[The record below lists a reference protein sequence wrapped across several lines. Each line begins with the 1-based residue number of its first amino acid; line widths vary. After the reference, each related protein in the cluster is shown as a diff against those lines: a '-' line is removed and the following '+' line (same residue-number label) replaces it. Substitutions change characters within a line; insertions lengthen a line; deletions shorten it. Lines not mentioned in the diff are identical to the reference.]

1 MYYHA
6 LVHLREI
13 VEIRQEIRTKRMI
26 LPIISI
32 LSGGPSVWN
41 TVEIQGVK
49 KTIEAMQ
56 VHSQQLDREIDQ
68 ISSST
73 NTGK

>member
-1 MYYHA
+1 M
-6 LVHLREI
+6 
-13 VEIRQEIRTKRMI
+13 
-26 LPIISI
+26 
-32 LSGGPSVWN
+32 WN

-56 VHSQQLDREIDQ
+56 VNSQLDMEIDQ

-73 NTGK
+73 NKLIDNVGHISIVGSGHNKWCAKRNYPAS